1 MRLLKEVPSASL
13 KQDGDDDD
21 DDVDVDDIDDGVLD
35 KDGNYDSYYVD
46 EVDGVCKVNSKDL
59 NYPNNVDGDDDA
71 TINLRTV

>member
-1 MRLLKEVPSASL
+1 MKEVPSASL

-35 KDGNYDSYYVD
+35 KDGNYDSYYED
-46 EVDGVCKVNSKDL
+46 EVDGECKVHS
-59 NYPNNVDGDDDA
+59 NNRDGDDDA

>member
-1 MRLLKEVPSASL
+1 MMGFLK
-13 KQDGDDDD
+13 
-21 DDVDVDDIDDGVLD
+21 